1 MALIDLDGFKPI
13 NDIHGHPAGDETLR
27 QVAARLAKAIEGRGS
42 AARMGGDEFAI
53 LCDGVGARDEAIA
66 LGEEIQAMFATP
78 FAVEALDIRLT
89 GACGFALFPSSAAE
103 PDALVRFADAAL
115 YRAKAVGPG
124 GVVVFD
130 ARAESKA
137 VDSRG
142 AMAKRRLAVVQPIRQ
157 FNAGDR
163 PSHRRDARGI
173 RTAPCPLRG

>member
-1 MALIDLDGFKPI
+1 
-13 NDIHGHPAGDETLR
+13 
-27 QVAARLAKAIEGRGS
+27 
-42 AARMGGDEFAI
+42 
-53 LCDGVGARDEAIA
+53 
-66 LGEEIQAMFATP
+66 MFATP

-103 PDALVRFADAAL
+103 PDALVRLADAAL

-137 VDSRG
+137 VESG
-142 AMAKRRLAVVQPIRQ
+142 AMAKLRLAVVQPIAPIKA
-157 FNAGDR
+157 AGER

-173 RTAPCPLRG
+173 RNAPDPRRG